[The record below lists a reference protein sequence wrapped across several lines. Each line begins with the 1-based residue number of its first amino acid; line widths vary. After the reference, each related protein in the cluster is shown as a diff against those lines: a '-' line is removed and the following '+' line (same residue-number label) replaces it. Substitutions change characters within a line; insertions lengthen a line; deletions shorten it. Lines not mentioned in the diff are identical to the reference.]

1 MPNVLSKR
9 LRIGDL
15 LGDIDNAV
23 AVAELPTECGC
34 GCGTPLDGSFTSLDF
49 ASMACQSLW
58 DRYPGDTDEARH
70 QRAIER
76 AGYESYSMPLGRATR
91 TWPLTRDNEP
101 WSRERQLVDL
111 GLLDSTD
118 EDDHELL
125 TLGTRL
131 RHQTLAERAAEQTVA
146 RGLAGTINAALRAA
160 EDFLANPL
168 SGVRRTPPTR
178 RIPQVYPGEARQWRA
193 LDAATQESYWAE
205 QQRVDDEQY
214 RSVQDLAAGHPVHR
228 RRATVTVEQAR
239 RASLLNL
246 ATALDVPPDLLG
258 EPGVTFADE
267 AAAQAWVQHALDDIV
282 AASER
287 RTEASEGM
295 VQYVD
300 GGTAAVLAQLQADHG
315 VTTWFYDPA
324 TGEWGQR

>member
-1 MPNVLSKR
+1 MPGLKSR

-15 LGDIDNAV
+15 LGEIDNAV

-34 GCGTPLDGSFTSLDF
+34 GCGTPLDGTFTSLDF

-58 DRYPGDTDEARH
+58 GRYPGDTDEARH

-76 AGYESYSMPLGRATR
+76 AGYESYSMPLGRDTR
-91 TWPLTRDNEP
+91 MWPPTRDDQP
-101 WSRERQLVDL
+101 WSREQQLVDL
-111 GLLDSTD
+111 ALLDSTD
-118 EDDHELL
+118 EDDAELL

-131 RHQTLAERAAEQTVA
+131 RHQTIAERAAEQTVA

-168 SGVRRTPPTR
+168 SGVRRTRPTR
-178 RIPQVYPGEARQWRA
+178 RIPQVYPGEAREWRA
-193 LDAATQESYWAE
+193 LDAGAQERWWEE
-205 QQRVDDEQY
+205 QRRQDDE
-214 RSVQDLAAGHPVHR
+214 RAAAMPPVPVRVR
-228 RRATVTVEQAR
+228 RMATVTVEQAR

-246 ATALDVPPDLLG
+246 ATALDVPPELMG
-258 EPGVTFADE
+258 EPGFTIADE
-267 AAAQAWVQHALDDIV
+267 AAARAWVEHAMDDIV

-287 RTEASEGM
+287 RTEASEGV
-295 VQYVD
+295 VQHVD
-300 GGTAAVLAQLQADHG
+300 SGTAAVLAQLQADHG